1 MANLIALEVISGLIG
16 ILAIGMVSLT
26 RFLWRVDRRQQ
37 QHDAMLEHLDECLD
51 RVRQVT
57 AETNVVVMREL
68 RPNGGDSIRDRVIR
82 IEERQP
88 KNE

>member
-37 QHDAMLEHLDECLD
+37 QHDTTLQHLDECLD
-51 RVRQVT
+51 RVRGVT
-57 AETNVVVMREL
+57 AETNAVVLREL
-68 RPNGGDSIRDRVIR
+68 RPNGGDSMRDRIIR
-82 IEERQP
+82 LEA

>member
-37 QHDAMLEHLDECLD
+37 QHDAMLEHLDGCLD
-51 RVRQVT
+51 RVRRVT
-57 AETNVVVMREL
+57 EDTNQIVMREL
-68 RPNGGDSIRDRVIR
+68 RPNGGESMRDRIIR
-82 IEERQP
+82 MEAKHGE
-88 KNE
+88 

>member
-37 QHDAMLEHLDECLD
+37 QHDTTLQHLDECLD
-51 RVRQVT
+51 RVREVT
-57 AETNVVVMREL
+57 AETNAVVLREL
-68 RPNGGDSIRDRVIR
+68 RPNGGDSMRDRIIR
-82 IEERQP
+82 LEA